1 MAVRKYLT
9 LNDAIKSTAPSSFSS
24 MVKPVG
30 AVCNLSCSYCY
41 YLDKADYYGK
51 NTGVMPAGI
60 LEEYIRQYI
69 EANEIPEITFVWH
82 GGEPLMAGIDFYKRA
97 VALQRK
103 YAGGKKIVNTI
114 QTNGIL
120 LTPEWCRFFHDN
132 NFLTGVSV
140 DGPEDI
146 HDAHRRN
153 RSGQPSFEKVMHG
166 VALLHRHRVEFN
178 TLTVVTNLSEGRG
191 REIYLFLKSLG
202 SRYMQFLPVVEY
214 QSESDRKGG
223 KVIVNP
229 GTEVSSAAPW
239 NVTATGYG
247 RFLTDIFD
255 EWIVSDVGRYFVQAF
270 DMALAQWA
278 GVRPGLC
285 VYCETCGD
293 ALAVEHNGDVY
304 SCDHFVYPEF
314 RLGNLMETSL
324 SDLYRSIRQF
334 EFGVN
339 KRNSLPVYCLRCKY
353 HFACRG
359 ECPKHRFIKTPSGE
373 PGLNALCEGFKQYY
387 AHVEPYMLYM
397 SNLLMQKQPPALVME
412 WARARMGQNR

>member
-1 MAVRKYLT
+1 MPAGKYITLKDAV
-9 LNDAIKSTAPSSFSS
+9 KSTAPAAFSS

-30 AVCNLSCSYCY
+30 AACNLSCSYCY
-41 YLDKADYYGK
+41 YLDKADYYSK
-51 NTGVMPAGI
+51 NMNVMSAGI
-60 LEEYIRQYI
+60 LEKYIQQYI
-69 EANEIPEITFVWH
+69 EANKIPEITFVWH
-82 GGEPLMAGIDFYKRA
+82 GGEPLLAGIDFYRKA
-97 VALQRK
+97 VSLQRK
-103 YAGGKKIVNTI
+103 YAAGKKIVNTL
-114 QTNGIL
+114 QTNGL
-120 LTPEWCRFFHDN
+120 LITAEWCRFFHEN
-132 NFLTGVSV
+132 NFLVGVSV

-146 HDAHRRN
+146 HDAYRRN
-153 RSGQPSFEKVMHG
+153 RSGAPSFSKVMHA
-166 VALLHRHRVEFN
+166 VALLHQYKVEFN

-191 REIYLFLKSLG
+191 REVYRFLKSLG

-214 QSESDRKGG
+214 LSESGRKGG
-223 KVIVNP
+223 KVIVKP

-239 NVTATGYG
+239 NVSATGYG

-255 EWIVSDVGRYFVQAF
+255 DWVVSDVGQYFVQAF

-314 RLGNLMETSL
+314 RLGNLMETSM
-324 SDLYRSIRQF
+324 SDMYRSIRQF

-412 WARARMGQNR
+412 WARAIMGQNR

>member
-1 MAVRKYLT
+1 MPSGKYITLDDAV
-9 LNDAIKSTAPSSFSS
+9 KSTAPAAFSS

-30 AVCNLSCSYCY
+30 AACNLSCSYCY
-41 YLDKADYYGK
+41 YLDKAYYYGK
-51 NTGVMPAGI
+51 KLNVMSAGI
-60 LEEYIRQYI
+60 LEKYIQQYI
-69 EANEIPEITFVWH
+69 EANKIPEITFVWH
-82 GGEPLMAGIDFYKRA
+82 GGEPLLAGIDFYKKA
-97 VALQRK
+97 VSLQRK
-103 YAGGKKIVNTI
+103 YAAGKKIINTI
-114 QTNGIL
+114 QTNGLL
-120 LTPEWCRFFHDN
+120 LTAEWCRFFHDN
-132 NFLTGVSV
+132 NFLVGVSV

-146 HDAHRRN
+146 HDAYRRN
-153 RSGQPSFEKVMHG
+153 RSGAPSFSKVMHA
-166 VALLHRHRVEFN
+166 VAQLHQYKVEFN

-191 REIYLFLKSLG
+191 REIYRFLKSLG

-214 QSESDRKGG
+214 QSESGRKGG
-223 KVIVNP
+223 KVIVKP

-239 NVTATGYG
+239 NVSATGYG

-255 EWIVSDVGRYFVQAF
+255 DWVISDVGQYFVQAF

-293 ALAVEHNGDVY
+293 ALAVEYNGDVY

-314 RLGNLMETSL
+314 RLGNLAETSL
-324 SDLYRSIRQF
+324 GDMYRSIRQF

-339 KRNSLPVYCLRCKY
+339 KRNSLPAYCLRCQY

-412 WARARMGQNR
+412 WARARMGQSR

>member
-1 MAVRKYLT
+1 MSEKRYIT
-9 LNDAIKSTAPSSFSS
+9 LNDAIKSSAPAAFSS
-24 MVKPVG
+24 MIKPVG
-30 AVCNLSCSYCY
+30 ASCNLSCSYCY
-41 YLDKADYYGK
+41 YLDKAEYYSGK
-51 NTGVMPAGI
+51 MNVMSAAI
-60 LEEYIRQYI
+60 LEKYIKQYI
-69 EANEIPEITFVWH
+69 DGNMIPEITFVWH
-82 GGEPLMAGIDFYKRA
+82 GGEPLLAGIDFYKKA
-97 VALQRK
+97 VVLQKK

-114 QTNGIL
+114 QTNGL
-120 LTPEWCRFFHDN
+120 LLNAEWCRFFHDN
-132 NFLTGVSV
+132 SFLVGLSV

-146 HDAHRRN
+146 QDAYRKN
-153 RSGQPSFEKVMHG
+153 RSGAPSFGKVIQG
-166 VALLHRHRVEFN
+166 VALLHQYKVEFN
-178 TLTVVTNLSEGRG
+178 TLSVVTNLSEGRG

-214 QSESDRKGG
+214 LSESSKRSGR
-223 KVIVNP
+223 VIVKP
-229 GTEVSSAAPW
+229 GTGDSSAAPW
-239 NVTATGYG
+239 NVSATGYG

-255 EWIVSDVGRYFVQAF
+255 EWVVTDVGHYFVQAF

-314 RLGNLMETSL
+314 RLGNLAETDMSE
-324 SDLYRSIRQF
+324 LYRSIRQF

-339 KRNSLPVYCLRCKY
+339 KRNSLPAYCLRCKY

-359 ECPKHRFIKTPSGE
+359 ECPKHRFINTPSGE

-387 AHVEPYMLYM
+387 AHIEPYMLYM
-397 SNLLMQKQPPALVME
+397 SNLLMQKQPPALVMP
-412 WARARMGQNR
+412 WARARMGQSR